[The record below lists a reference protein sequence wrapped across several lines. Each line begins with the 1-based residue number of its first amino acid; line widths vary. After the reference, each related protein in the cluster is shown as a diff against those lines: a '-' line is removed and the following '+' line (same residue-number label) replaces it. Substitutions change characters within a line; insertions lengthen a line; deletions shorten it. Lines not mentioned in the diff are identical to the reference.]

1 MNDVSN
7 VKKRP
12 YLVVDDDET
21 CLELLK
27 YILLDY
33 GDHIRFESSS
43 TAALSYVE
51 NNEIKVLLTDHRM
64 PTLSGLELIRRV
76 KQLYPECYV
85 VLMSSFDDYT
95 EVITEFNNKLLDQ
108 YLSKPVSKPDLYNV
122 MDRVRRNLRG
132 QKEVYNYGFV
142 SQNKNVLKLLEMV
155 PRAAKSGLPVMIVGE
170 TGTGKELIAHAIHDH
185 SARKEGEFL
194 ACSCPNLVP
203 SLAESQLFGSVK
215 GSFTGADRDSTGIFQ
230 QAKGGTIFL
239 DELNS
244 LDMAIQGKLL
254 RVLETGKF
262 SRLGDHAVLDF
273 EGEII
278 SAINLPVDQAVE
290 TGCLR
295 ADLKYR
301 MDVVRISLPPLRERR
316 DDVLLLFRHF
326 AERLSRSLKCTDDVE
341 QFLTHYD
348 WPGNVRE
355 LENVVRYIIAM
366 HDDEVVTR
374 QHLPSYLQDSTLFG
388 SDLPTHAGARKDLT
402 KNDII
407 SALKECN
414 FNKSDAASALGVSRM
429 TLWRKIKE
437 HNL

>member
-1 MNDVSN
+1 MSNVNDVSN
-7 VKKRP
+7 VNKRP

-155 PRAAKSGLPVMIVGE
+155 PRAAKSGLPVMIV
-170 TGTGKELIAHAIHDH
+170 
-185 SARKEGEFL
+185 
-194 ACSCPNLVP
+194 
-203 SLAESQLFGSVK
+203 
-215 GSFTGADRDSTGIFQ
+215 
-230 QAKGGTIFL
+230 
-239 DELNS
+239 
-244 LDMAIQGKLL
+244 
-254 RVLETGKF
+254 
-262 SRLGDHAVLDF
+262 
-273 EGEII
+273 
-278 SAINLPVDQAVE
+278 
-290 TGCLR
+290 
-295 ADLKYR
+295 
-301 MDVVRISLPPLRERR
+301 
-316 DDVLLLFRHF
+316 
-326 AERLSRSLKCTDDVE
+326 
-341 QFLTHYD
+341 
-348 WPGNVRE
+348 
-355 LENVVRYIIAM
+355 
-366 HDDEVVTR
+366 
-374 QHLPSYLQDSTLFG
+374 
-388 SDLPTHAGARKDLT
+388 
-402 KNDII
+402 
-407 SALKECN
+407 
-414 FNKSDAASALGVSRM
+414 
-429 TLWRKIKE
+429 
-437 HNL
+437 